1 MLLICAALFLFSVI
15 GYLSVGFSNK
25 FNGHFYLAPSH
36 PFFKTFVKLY
46 SPLILVYRFRGSEL
60 TKAHLHFF
68 RKEIKPVRPST
79 SSVRLSTSLAWLN
92 TSLAWLSTS
101 LAWLSTSLARLN
113 TSLAWLNTSLAWL
126 STSLAWLNTSLA
138 WLSTYSAC
146 SKSSLAGSRNY
157 HKILIDSTL
166 LLKMYNLTNTNHTV
180 CILNGMR
187 T

>member
-101 LAWLSTSLARLN
+101 LARLN
-113 TSLAWLNTSLAWL
+113 
-126 STSLAWLNTSLA
+126 TSLAWLNTSLA